1 MTDLFQTLTGEQNQ
15 SKSNE
20 KSNKINDP
28 SMPSPSSWY
37 YISDN
42 SIHKVPESKVL
53 QADAYVV
60 FYRKT

>member
-1 MTDLFQTLTGEQNQ
+1 MTDLFQISTGEQNQ

-20 KSNKINDP
+20 KSDKINDP
-28 SMPSPSSWY
+28 SMPSPSWY
-37 YISDN
+37 YVSDN

-53 QADAYVV
+53 QADAYVL